1 MNHRVVIMASHGAAK
16 LRGMEKA
23 LRHWRWLFPLLLFS
37 GDALAWGLY
46 THVYFAQL
54 LLWAVPLTDPR
65 FRKAVIA
72 YPKLVL
78 AGACLPDLALL
89 SERPWGEPFSTTH
102 QWQRARKLLDD
113 ARSDEEYALSLGF
126 VSHLLVDVIAH
137 NHFVPAH
144 EKMWGNVPV
153 LTHAAC
159 EWAMDMHIRKQLFAQ
174 PGELMDAHRKE
185 LADYVAQHFDCP
197 QPIAKRGVGMLAGAE
212 NLLRFSCLSE
222 LSYRVAGALDGH
234 MQRRFNYYLSE
245 TSARLVHIDRILSGE
260 EPVWDANPD
269 ADDPQVRRRI
279 ELVTPLQ
286 LRHRIPLPQ
295 DVFSIQSVVARR

>member
-1 MNHRVVIMASHGAAK
+1 
-16 LRGMEKA
+16 
-23 LRHWRWLFPLLLFS
+23 
-37 GDALAWGLY
+37 
-46 THVYFAQL
+46 L

-65 FRKAVIA
+65 YRRAIKSF
-72 YPKLVL
+72 PMLVL

-113 ARSDEEYALSLGF
+113 AQSDEDCALSLGF

-159 EWAMDMHIRKQLFAQ
+159 EWAMDMHICEQLFVE
-174 PGELMDAHRKE
+174 PGDLMAAHRNE
-185 LADYVAQHFDCP
+185 LADYVAQHFACSHAV
-197 QPIAKRGVGMLAGAE
+197 AKRGVAMLAGAE
-212 NLLRFSCLSE
+212 NLLRTSRLSH
-222 LSYRVAGALDGH
+222 LCYHGARVLDAG

-245 TSARLVHIDRILSGE
+245 TGLRLTHIDRILSGE
-260 EPVWDANPD
+260 EPVWEANPH
-269 ADDPQVRRRI
+269 ADDQALRNRI
-279 ELVTPLQ
+279 ASVTPLQ

-295 DVFSIQSVVARR
+295 DVFSQIT

>member
-1 MNHRVVIMASHGAAK
+1 MKSLFRY
-16 LRGMEKA
+16 
-23 LRHWRWLFPLLLFS
+23 WRWLIPLLLFS
-37 GDALAWGLY
+37 ADAHAWGLY

-65 FRKAVIA
+65 FKRAVKAF
-72 YPKLVL
+72 PKLVL

-89 SERPWGEPFSTTH
+89 SEHPWGEPFSSTH
-102 QWQRARKLLDD
+102 QWQRARQLLND

-159 EWAMDMHIRKQLFAQ
+159 EWAMDIHVRPHLFAQ
-174 PGELMDAHRKE
+174 PAELMRMHRE
-185 LADYVAQHFDCP
+185 PLATYVAQHFSCP
-197 QPIAKRGVGMLAGAE
+197 LSLAQRGVGMLAGAE
-212 NLLRFSCLSE
+212 DLLRDSRLSH
-222 LSYRVAGALDGH
+222 LCYHGARLLDTG
-234 MQRRFNYYLSE
+234 MTRRFNFYLKQ
-245 TSARLVHIDRILSGE
+245 TSAHLSHIDRILHGE
-260 EPVWDANPD
+260 EPVWDANPCSSD
-269 ADDPQVRRRI
+269 TDMRERI
-279 ELVTPLQ
+279 ARIAPMQ

-295 DVFSIQSVVARR
+295 DVFSVI

>member
-1 MNHRVVIMASHGAAK
+1 MKK
-16 LRGMEKA
+16 LFG
-23 LRHWRWLFPLLLFS
+23 HWRFLLPLLLFS
-37 GDALAWGLY
+37 SDAFAWGLY

-65 FRKAVIA
+65 FRKAVVA

-113 ARSDEEYALSLGF
+113 AQSDEERALSLGF
-126 VSHLLVDVIAH
+126 VSHLMVDVIAH

-159 EWAMDMHIRKQLFAQ
+159 EWAMDMHLREQLFAE
-174 PGELMDAHRKE
+174 PGDLMVSHRNE
-185 LADYVAQHFDCP
+185 LAEYVAQHFACSD
-197 QPIAKRGVGMLAGAE
+197 AVARRGVVMLAGAE
-212 NLLRFSCLSE
+212 NLLRSSRLSQ
-222 LSYRVAGALDGH
+222 LCYHVARRLDVR

-245 TSARLVHIDRILSGE
+245 TSARLTHIDRILSGE
-260 EPVWDANPD
+260 EPVWDANPH
-269 ADDPQVRRRI
+269 ADDPEIRQRI
-279 ELVTPLQ
+279 ALISPQ
-286 LRHRIPLPQ
+286 RLRHRIPLPQ
-295 DVFSIQSVVARR
+295 DVFSQA